1 MALSRRLWASVLRH
15 RAYPQSDAS
24 AECDCVTDNSLPY
37 VQWFRGASPYINAH
51 RDRTMVLMLGGDALA
66 HENFDNVIHDVALLA
81 SLDVRLVLVFGARP
95 QIDSALTQAG
105 VEARYHKNLR
115 ITDPATLALVRR
127 VVGDLRMQIEA
138 KLSMGLPGTPMA
150 QSRITATGGNW
161 VTAKPLG
168 VIDGIDHE
176 LTGEVRRVDTAGLI
190 AQLDARC
197 IPLLG
202 PFGYAPS
209 GDVYN
214 VAYEEVAA
222 SVAAA
227 LKADK
232 LIALDDARGLLD
244 DNGELLTEMTPQELE
259 HWLDTAEDGSDA
271 ASERAR
277 QARALLWAVRSGVR
291 RCHVVSHCEDGALIE
306 ELFTH
311 QGSGTQIT
319 EHSAER
325 LRPAQLDDV
334 GRLMELTAPL
344 ERAGVLLP
352 RTRERI
358 EREIAH
364 FWVLELDGLLTACA
378 ALIPYAG
385 SGEIACLVTHR
396 EYQGQDRAERLLR
409 HLERIAQRQG
419 LAQVFALS
427 TRTATWFMEQG
438 YRIGAVADLPEA
450 RREQWTPERASKVL
464 TKSL

>member
-1 MALSRRLWASVLRH
+1 MGPGSHGLRTGDVALSRRLWASVLRH
-15 RAYPQSDAS
+15 RAYLQSDAS
-24 AECDCVTDNSLPY
+24 AEFDCVTDNSLPY

-115 ITDPATLALVRR
+115 VTDPATLALVRR
-127 VVGDLRMQIEA
+127 VVGNLRMQIEA

-244 DNGELLTEMTPQELE
+244 DDGELLTEMTPQELE
-259 HWLDTAEDGSDA
+259 HWLRLPKTAPTRPANGPGKR
-271 ASERAR
+271 ERCFGPCAPGYG
-277 QARALLWAVRSGVR
+277 GVM
-291 RCHVVSHCEDGALIE
+291 VSHCEDGALIE

-352 RTRERI
+352 RERI

-364 FWVLELDGLLTACA
+364 FWVLELDGF
-378 ALIPYAG
+378 
-385 SGEIACLVTHR
+385 
-396 EYQGQDRAERLLR
+396 LR
-409 HLERIAQRQG
+409 PVR
-419 LAQVFALS
+419 
-427 TRTATWFMEQG
+427 
-438 YRIGAVADLPEA
+438 P
-450 RREQWTPERASKVL
+450 
-464 TKSL
+464 

>member
-1 MALSRRLWASVLRH
+1 MLRH

-24 AECDCVTDNSLPY
+24 AEFDCVTDNSLPY

-197 IPLLG
+197 IPLLLG

-232 LIALDDARGLLD
+232 LIALDDARGLPD
-244 DNGELLTEMTPQELE
+244 DDGELLTEMTPQELE
-259 HWLDTAEDGSDA
+259 HWLETAEDGSDA

-311 QGSGTQIT
+311 RGSGTQIT

-352 RTRERI
+352 DSR
-358 EREIAH
+358 AH
-364 FWVLELDGLLTACA
+364 RARNRSFLGARARRPAYGLCSL
-378 ALIPYAG
+378 PYAG

-396 EYQGQDRAERLLR
+396 EHQGQDRAERLLR

-438 YRIGAVADLPEA
+438 YRIGAVADVRKLAENSGRPSA
-450 RREQWTPERASKVL
+450 RRKC
-464 TKSL
+464 

>member
-1 MALSRRLWASVLRH
+1 
-15 RAYPQSDAS
+15 
-24 AECDCVTDNSLPY
+24 
-37 VQWFRGASPYINAH
+37 
-51 RDRTMVLMLGGDALA
+51 MVLMLGGDALA
-66 HENFDNVIHDVALLA
+66 HENFENVIHDVALLA

-95 QIDSALTQAG
+95 QIDAALSHAG
-105 VEARYHKNLR
+105 VEARYHHNLR
-115 ITDPATLALVRR
+115 ITDRETLAIVRR

-176 LTGEVRRVDTAGLI
+176 LTGEVRRVDAAGLR

-244 DNGELLTEMTPQELE
+244 EDGELLSEMTPGELE
-259 HWLDTAEDGSDA
+259 AWLETADDGSDA
-271 ASERAR
+271 ASERIR
-277 QARALLWAVRSGVR
+277 QANALLWAVRSGVR
-291 RCHVVSHCEDGALIE
+291 RCHVVSHCDDGALIE

-344 ERAGVLLP
+344 ERAGILLP

-358 EREIAH
+358 EREIAN

-378 ALIPYAG
+378 ALIPYAEA
-385 SGEIACLVTHR
+385 GEVACLVTHR
-396 EYQGQDRAERLLR
+396 DYQGQDRAERLLR
-409 HLERIAQRQG
+409 HLERLASRQG
-419 LAQVFALS
+419 LAQIFALS
-427 TRTATWFMEQG
+427 TRTAAWFQEQG
-438 YRIGAVADLPEA
+438 YRPGSLDELPEA
-450 RREQWTPERASKVL
+450 RRVQWTSERASKVL
-464 TKSL
+464 IKSL

>member
-1 MALSRRLWASVLRH
+1 MRRCR
-15 RAYPQSDAS
+15 
-24 AECDCVTDNSLPY
+24 
-37 VQWFRGASPYINAH
+37 
-51 RDRTMVLMLGGDALA
+51 
-66 HENFDNVIHDVALLA
+66 
-81 SLDVRLVLVFGARP
+81 
-95 QIDSALTQAG
+95 
-105 VEARYHKNLR
+105 
-115 ITDPATLALVRR
+115 
-127 VVGDLRMQIEA
+127 
-138 KLSMGLPGTPMA
+138 
-150 QSRITATGGNW
+150 
-161 VTAKPLG
+161 
-168 VIDGIDHE
+168 
-176 LTGEVRRVDTAGLI
+176 
-190 AQLDARC
+190 
-197 IPLLG
+197 
-202 PFGYAPS
+202 
-209 GDVYN
+209 
-214 VAYEEVAA
+214 

-232 LIALDDARGLLD
+232 LIALDDARGLPD
-244 DNGELLTEMTPQELE
+244 EDGELLTEMTPQEPSTGE
-259 HWLDTAEDGSDA
+259 TAEDGSDA

-291 RCHVVSHCEDGALIE
+291 RCHVESHCEDGALIE

-396 EYQGQDRAERLLR
+396 ELQGEDRAERLLR

-419 LAQVFALS
+419 LAQVFAY
-427 TRTATWFMEQG
+427 TRTATWFMEQAIALRWLTSG
-438 YRIGAVADLPEA
+438 SS
-450 RREQWTPERASKVL
+450 REQWTPERASKVL
-464 TKSL
+464 TKSSDPSAKAESP